1 MADEPKLSA
10 KEDRAPRTVR
20 VAMKVSRGLILVG
33 IAAVFVAGSLM
44 LLYSAFEAVAM
55 AVRLVVPG
63 GEMAGKDAIML
74 TGIKLVDLVLLA
86 TVLYIVAAGL
96 YELFIDS
103 DLDLPPW
110 LKIED
115 IDDLKHKLI
124 GVVITVIGVVF
135 MGNILSWKGE
145 GSILQLG
152 IGVAA
157 VVLALSYFLDR
168 QRQKK

>member
-1 MADEPKLSA
+1 MAEDPKLSA
-10 KEDRAPRTVR
+10 KEDQAPKAVR
-20 VAMKVSRGLILVG
+20 VGMRVARGLILVG

-55 AVRLVVPG
+55 VVRLVVPG
-63 GEMAGKDAIML
+63 GEKVSKDALML
-74 TGIKLVDLVLLA
+74 GGIKLVDLVLLA
-86 TVLYIVAAGL
+86 TVLYVVAAGL

-124 GVVITVIGVVF
+124 GVVVTVIGVVF
-135 MGNILSWKGE
+135 MGNILSWNGD
-145 GSILQLG
+145 GSILPLG
-152 IGVAA
+152 LGVAA